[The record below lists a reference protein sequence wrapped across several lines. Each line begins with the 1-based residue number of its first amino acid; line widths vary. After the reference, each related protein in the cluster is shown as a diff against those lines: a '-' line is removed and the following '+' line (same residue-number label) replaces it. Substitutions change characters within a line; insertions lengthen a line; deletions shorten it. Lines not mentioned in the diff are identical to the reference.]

1 MKEKDGLKKVSLST
15 VKELVNAALEL
26 DCWTEVSYLERSN
39 AILKVYKS
47 KLAYELQ

>member
-26 DCWTEVSYLERSN
+26 GCWTEVSYLERSN